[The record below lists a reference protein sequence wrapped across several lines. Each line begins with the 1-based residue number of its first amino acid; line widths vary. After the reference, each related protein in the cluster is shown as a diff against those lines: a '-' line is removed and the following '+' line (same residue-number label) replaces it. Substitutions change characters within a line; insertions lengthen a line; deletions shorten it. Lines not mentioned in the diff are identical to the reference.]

1 MKLFKQIV
9 LTIGKP
15 WKVIIYLAIPIFLS
29 QILGNAFS
37 LINPSN
43 LISDESYIGVCFS
56 SPMAWLV
63 SVIIMGFSAMYILN
77 KKLKQNTIYS

>member
-1 MKLFKQIV
+1 MINMKLFKQID

-37 LINPSN
+37 LIN
-43 LISDESYIGVCFS
+43 
-56 SPMAWLV
+56 ALV
-63 SVIIMGFSAMYILN
+63 LSL
-77 KKLKQNTIYS
+77 L